1 MLIKPCLSQ
10 TVINDK
16 VPGKDKRK
24 GKYDNYGSKPVRG
37 RDKEIRDYRECNE
50 QDNCIELDSQPVE
63 FPLKLFFCSFI
74 HHSYVDAEIKG
85 LDVSVRNCMAM
96 DLLDAAMKKCGADA
110 FVHYATGEDADMRYL
125 TRFVMHDSFVFFKR
139 QKQPGTIIVPQ
150 MEAER
155 ASRES
160 TTAVM
165 TRTQAGL
172 PDITKK
178 EKNPWKA
185 IAQMI
190 GEQAGKTLL
199 VSPAF
204 PAILMRALEDHGRVI
219 VDEGT
224 VGNMRIK
231 KTPDEIRLIKEVQK
245 KTERAMDL
253 GISLVRHATIKR
265 GILYHNDAPL
275 TSELMR
281 NVIHKHIMDDG
292 CRAVETII
300 SCGEDTAFPHI
311 IGSGPLKPHMPIVI
325 DMFPRDELTG
335 YFADMTR
342 TISKGKPSQ
351 KIVEMFEAVREA
363 QQIGILHIKSGVAG
377 SEYTTLSSSISKAG
391 GMRAIPA
398 GSSIISVMV
407 LVFRSMSYPH

>member
-1 MLIKPCLSQ
+1 M
-10 TVINDK
+10 
-16 VPGKDKRK
+16 
-24 GKYDNYGSKPVRG
+24 
-37 RDKEIRDYRECNE
+37 E
-50 QDNCIELDSQPVE
+50 
-63 FPLKLFFCSFI
+63 
-74 HHSYVDAEIKG
+74 
-85 LDVSVRNCMAM
+85 M
-96 DLLDAAMKKCGADA
+96 DPLDAAMKKCGADA

-125 TRFVMHDSFVFFKR
+125 TRFVMHDAFVFFKR
-139 QKQPGTIIVPQ
+139 QRQPGTIIVPQ

-160 TTAVM
+160 TAAVM
-165 TRTQAGL
+165 TRTQARL

-190 GEQAGKTLL
+190 VEQAGKNLL

-204 PAILMRALEDHGRVI
+204 PAILMRALEEQGKVS
-219 VDEGT
+219 VDAGT
-224 VGNMRIK
+224 VGKMRIK
-231 KTPDEIRLIKEVQK
+231 KTPDEIQLIKGVQK

-253 GISLVRHATIKR
+253 GISLVRHATVKK
-265 GILYHNDAPL
+265 GVLYHNDAPL

-281 NVIHKHIMDDG
+281 NEIHKQLMDEG

-311 IGSGPLKPHMPIVI
+311 IGSGPLKPHMPLVI

-351 KIVEMFEAVREA
+351 RIVEMFEAVREA
-363 QQIGILHIKSGVAG
+363 KQIGIAHIKAGVAGAEAHNTVVEYFKSRGYESDTRGFIHNLGHGVGLQVHELPTLGPSGVA
-377 SEYTTLSSSISKAG
+377 LD
-391 GMRAIPA
+391 A
-398 GSSIISVMV
+398 GSVV
-407 LVFRSMSYPH
+407 TVEPGLYYPGVGGIRLEDMGVVRARNFVNFTKCEETLIV